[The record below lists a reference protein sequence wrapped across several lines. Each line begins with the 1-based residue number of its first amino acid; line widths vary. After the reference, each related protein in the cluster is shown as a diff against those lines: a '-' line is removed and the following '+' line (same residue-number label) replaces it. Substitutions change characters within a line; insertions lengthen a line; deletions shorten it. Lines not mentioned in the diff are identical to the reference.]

1 MASTKEYRDYI
12 LEQLSLVSGITCRPM
27 MGEFL
32 LYADGVLFGGI
43 YEDGMLMKKTETNAK
58 YGMPEVVPYEG
69 SKKTM
74 YSVEEYLDDKEQLA
88 EIVNATVRGDSPIR
102 IGENSNVQDNAV
114 LHGERG
120 HEINVGDGVTI
131 GHGAIVH
138 GCTVGSNTIVGMGA
152 IILNDAVIGENCIIG
167 AGALVTQGKT
177 IPAGSLVIGSPAV
190 VKRPL
195 TAEEIEGIRENA
207 AEYAAFAKKYAGA

>member
-1 MASTKEYRDYI
+1 MSKNIHETAYLAPGCAVVGDVEIGWNASVWLNE
-12 LEQLSLVSGITCRPM
+12 
-27 MGEFL
+27 
-32 LYADGVLFGGI
+32 
-43 YEDGMLMKKTETNAK
+43 
-58 YGMPEVVPYEG
+58 
-69 SKKTM
+69 
-74 YSVEEYLDDKEQLA
+74 
-88 EIVNATVRGDSPIR
+88 TVRGDSPIR
-102 IGENSNVQDNAV
+102 IGKNSNVQDNAV

-120 HEINVGDGVTI
+120 HGISVGDGVTI

-207 AEYAAFAKKYAGA
+207 AEYVAFAKKYAGT